1 MLLFELHRDVTPRV
15 HTFTGNKKQTW
26 RTVLTTF
33 LFGDDFDAILD
44 VLWEDEEIEEH
55 FTTSVDNVSTKFV
68 NLRKAE
74 QRKTINSS

>member
-1 MLLFELHRDVTPRV
+1 MADGSDDF
-15 HTFTGNKKQTW
+15 
-26 RTVLTTF
+26 F

-44 VLWEDEEIEEH
+44 VLLEDEEIEEH
-55 FTTSVDNVSTKFV
+55 FTTSVDNVATKFV

>member
-1 MLLFELHRDVTPRV
+1 MADGSDDFFLL
-15 HTFTGNKKQTW
+15 
-26 RTVLTTF
+26 
-33 LFGDDFDAILD
+33 GDDFDAILD
-44 VLWEDEEIEEH
+44 VLLEDEEIEEH